1 MQRAFIKVN
10 GIVQGVGFRP
20 FVNKLVEK
28 YCLNGWIKN
37 TSFGVEM
44 EVEGD
49 EENLKAFVHDIK
61 NNPPKLA
68 YIENLETE
76 FFQDLKYYKE
86 FNIIKSEEYNNKFT
100 FISPD
105 VGICEDCLRELFDE
119 NDKRYQ
125 YPFINCTNCG
135 PRFTIIKD
143 VPYDREKTTMNQ
155 FKMCEDC
162 LREYRDIKDRRY
174 HAQPNC
180 CPECGPHLWFIDEKG
195 NIFKNAIDKAIEYI
209 KDGKIVAIKGIGG
222 FHIACDAKNRNA
234 VEKLRKRKGRD
245 EKPFALM
252 MKDVDVVKYYCYAD
266 EDEIEILNSYK
277 RPIVLLRKKNN
288 LFDHISENDSL
299 GVMLPYT
306 PLHYII
312 MQYFDV
318 LVMTSGNPHDVPISY
333 VNDEALIFLKDIVD
347 GFLMHDRDIY
357 VRCDDSIVKVFE
369 GREYF
374 IRRSR
379 GYVPFPLKVNIESNI
394 LACGAEQKGS
404 FALSKNGFVFLS
416 QHIGE
421 LRNIETYKHF
431 EEQIEH
437 FKKLF
442 DIKPE
447 KIVCD
452 MHPDYMSTHYASKVS
467 KGLDIPLYK
476 VQHHHAHMASCMV
489 DNNIEGPVI
498 GVVWDGTGFGLDG
511 NIWGGEFLVGDYK
524 EFKRVATIR
533 SIKLPGMD
541 KAVKEVYRIKYS
553 ILKDI
558 FGGIPEKFIKTD
570 DANIINLM
578 LDKNINVATST
589 SIGRLFDGVAS
600 ILGIKDRVTYEGQ
613 AAVLLESIAKE
624 SDLVYKYDIING
636 DIMILDWKPMIENIV
651 EDLSFRDVSFI
662 AAGFMNT
669 LVKASLD
676 IIDNLRRIYGINCVV
691 VSGGVFQNIYL
702 LKRMVAGL
710 RNKGFDVYTHKRVST
725 NDEGIA
731 LGQLAVVANGGGFL
745 CV

>member
-155 FKMCEDC
+155 FKMCKDC
-162 LREYRDIKDRRY
+162 LKEYKDIKDRRY

-180 CPECGPHLWFIDEKG
+180 CPECGPTLWFVDEKG

-209 KDGKIVAIKGIGG
+209 KDGKIVAIKGLGG
-222 FHIACDAKNRNA
+222 FHIACDAKNKNA
-234 VEKLRKRKGRD
+234 VKNLRERKGRD

-252 MKDVDVVKYYCYAD
+252 MKDVDVVKCYCYAD
-266 EDEIEILNSYK
+266 EDEIKILNSYK
-277 RPIVLLRKKNN
+277 RPIVLLKKKNN
-288 LFDHISENDSL
+288 FLDYISENDSL

-312 MQYFDV
+312 MQNFDV

-333 VNDEALIFLKDIVD
+333 NNDEALNSLRNIVD

-379 GYVPFPLKVNIESNI
+379 GYVPFPLRVNVETSI

-421 LRNIETYKHF
+421 LRNLETYEHF
-431 EEQIEH
+431 KEQVDH

-447 KIVCD
+447 KIACD
-452 MHPDYMSTHYASKVS
+452 MHPDYMSTHYAIEISK
-467 KGLDIPLYK
+467 KFGIPLYK
-476 VQHHHAHMASCMV
+476 VQHHHAHMASCMA
-489 DNNIEGPVI
+489 DNNIKGPVI
-498 GVVWDGTGFGLDG
+498 GIVWDGTGFGLDG
-511 NIWGGEFLVGDYK
+511 NIWGGEFLIGDYK
-524 EFKRVATIR
+524 EFKRVATIKDV
-533 SIKLPGMD
+533 KLPGMD
-541 KAVKEVYRIKYS
+541 KAIKEVYRIKYS
-553 ILKDI
+553 ILKDT
-558 FGGIPEKFIKTD
+558 FGIIPEKFIKTND
-570 DANIINLM
+570 VDFINLM
-578 LDKNINVATST
+578 LDKNINVAHST
-589 SIGRLFDGVAS
+589 SIGRLFDGVSS

-613 AAVLLESIAKE
+613 AAMLLESIAKE
-624 SDLVYKYDIING
+624 CDNVYKYDIING
-636 DIMILDWKPMIENIV
+636 DIIVLDWRPMIKDIV
-651 EDLSFRDVSFI
+651 EDLNFKDVSYI

-669 LVKASLD
+669 LVKAALD
-676 IIDNLRRIYGINCVV
+676 ILDNLREIYGIDRVV
-691 VSGGVFQNIYL
+691 ISGGVFQNMYL
-702 LKRMVAGL
+702 LKRILKELKKQGY
-710 RNKGFDVYTHKRVST
+710 DVYTHKRVST
-725 NDEGIA
+725 NDEGIS
-731 LGQLAVVANGGGFL
+731 LGQLAVVENGGGFL